1 MPSLQARIL
10 EWLLPLAG
18 AKRAFTSEEALRR
31 DIASRR
37 RHGPALPPS
46 SMRRRYRIDE
56 KRFRGCR
63 VFTVRP
69 REGDS
74 GRHILY
80 LHGGGYFAPILAAHW
95 WIVRR
100 LVRRLNATAT
110 VPFYPLAPEHTAP
123 QLLDAM
129 RGLAGKVIEEAA
141 PANVVFVGD
150 SAGGGIALALAQ
162 QLRDRSLP
170 LPAHLVLL
178 SPWLDVTMSD
188 PSQPTLAR
196 IDPILDIP
204 GGRAAGRMY
213 AGDLPPTDPRV
224 SPLFGTLRG
233 LPPIAVIAGTR
244 DLLYADARRL
254 AEKARAEGARVE
266 LYEHDGLFHVFVAV
280 GLPET
285 RRAMDQIAAFIET
298 PTLGRAA

>member
-1 MPSLQARIL
+1 
-10 EWLLPLAG
+10 
-18 AKRAFTSEEALRR
+18 RR

-46 SMRRRYRIDE
+46 WMRRRYRIAE
-56 KRFRGCR
+56 QTLHGCR
-63 VFTVRP
+63 VFTVRS
-69 REGDS
+69 GAADS

-80 LHGGGYFAPILAAHW
+80 LHGGGYFAPMLAAHW

-123 QLLDAM
+123 ELLEAM
-129 RGLAGKVIEEAA
+129 LGLAGKMIEEAA
-141 PANVVFVGD
+141 PAKVVFAGD

-162 QLRDRSLP
+162 PLRARSLP
-170 LPAHLVLL
+170 LPAHPGLL
-178 SPWLDVTMSD
+178 SPWLDVTMSA
-188 PSQPTLAR
+188 PSQPALAR

-213 AGDLPPTDPRV
+213 AGELPPTDPRV

-233 LPPIAVIAGTR
+233 LPPIAVIAGT
-244 DLLYADARRL
+244 
-254 AEKARAEGARVE
+254 
-266 LYEHDGLFHVFVAV
+266 
-280 GLPET
+280 
-285 RRAMDQIAAFIET
+285 
-298 PTLGRAA
+298 